1 MKTTIMIVLVAALCL
16 AAGILSHRQT
26 RPEVAAEAAS
36 PALQFRFP
44 DTNGQEQDAAQWR
57 GKILVVNFWATWCP
71 PCLKEIPEFIQWQ
84 DTYRTKNLQ
93 FVGIALDDQ
102 ASVAEYLQRIAVNY
116 PILIAGDEGGAL
128 AHQLGNIINA
138 VPFTVIVDR
147 QGRIVHRQPGELTK
161 EQFLRAV
168 EPLLAAENQIAD
180 KSL

>member
-1 MKTTIMIVLVAALCL
+1 MKNALMILLVAGVAL
-16 AAGILSHRQT
+16 AAGFLLNQSN
-26 RPEVAAEAAS
+26 RPAAMDEEG

-44 DTNGQEQDAAQWR
+44 DTNGQVQDVAQWR